1 MVTVSQITS
10 ALNSQLNSSTSA
22 SADGMAQP
30 SREAHYRE
38 QLFSFINRFLAN
50 PDQRAG
56 VQHLT
61 LMRGEKLS
69 TETLGTGV
77 QIADCELVILN
88 GELSTS
94 TKSGQV
100 VFGAGYTILNPD
112 GFLKRLAA
120 EGATATSDKLEFL
133 SIPRQTF
140 NQWLSAEAGFQDAVA
155 TAIKAAHP
163 QSRFPELTREAI
175 RRARDEN
182 MRHVV
187 FRDCISVVN
196 KSGGVFDIINPKREP
211 FIKHEFPPRLVSA
224 DEQAFL
230 LVDSVSPV
238 FLHTEED
245 EIMALAQKARQ
256 QADLIEGARESE
268 KVGIAFQYLSVL
280 LRSAAA
286 QQVAGQ
292 LPSFSN
298 CLKQERNYSELDW
311 HEVTQRVLQIK
322 WLEAVT
328 GNDSKI
334 DWDKLLVSEL
344 SKNSSDN
351 TRALRSIR
359 ETLDQHMEPLV
370 EAATNAT
377 PPKIARLGFRRFDA
391 GVKIGN
397 SGWSQDIELGE
408 DAEEFRELR
417 ELSKR
422 LESGDR
428 SAVGGEEYVKR
439 RFPLELL
446 EGIVRDKIKVVFYD
460 GPHRD
465 AIEWARYKFGA
476 TDADPSV
483 IRGCLEMEIA
493 GTYGDFSRSWI
504 NFRNGESVLVVSQDG
519 SPIRNAAA
527 LLLYRTENNET
538 VSFENIYMV
547 KHRYSLEARIK
558 GDLEDLLSKEMLR
571 VNSEGALGMK
581 ILAPEQLPTHLL
593 ILDRPSE
600 FAELMRDHLELR
612 NVPSKV
618 LGNLR
623 IGYWRTPSGEIRRI
637 IMPTVGSRGLYG
649 DSAGTFVKEFFRSA
663 HILSPVPH
671 VVFTASA
678 GTFAGTDAQFSKLGL
693 RGLKRGVERDALVAP
708 SRSVTHKGRELH
720 FKTLPSLVHEL
731 VGGAEAPQMLP
742 QHTELAK
749 LYNELQTKQ
758 RVARIAYTDKHFSVG
773 APAVET
779 ESLIMRMLETGHATV
794 DVEGGPIAEAISSLG
809 IPATFTPIYSSS
821 DDPRAALEDE
831 SKSLA
836 YGGILFDA
844 KRPQPELNRVLRSLL
859 LLSEMVS
866 KKITI

>member
-1 MVTVSQITS
+1 M
-10 ALNSQLNSSTSA
+10 L
-22 SADGMAQP
+22 
-30 SREAHYRE
+30 
-38 QLFSFINRFLAN
+38 
-50 PDQRAG
+50 
-56 VQHLT
+56 
-61 LMRGEKLS
+61 RGEKLS
-69 TETLGTGV
+69 TETLGSRV
-77 QIADCELVILN
+77 QLPDCELVILS
-88 GELSTS
+88 GELSAS

-100 VFGAGYTILNPD
+100 VFGAGYTILNSE

-120 EGATATSDKLEFL
+120 DGASATSDKLEL
-133 SIPRQTF
+133 LAIPRQLF
-140 NQWLSAEAGFQDAVA
+140 NQWLSSEAGFQDAVA

-245 EIMALAQKARQ
+245 EIMALAQKARL

-280 LRSAAA
+280 LRSSAA
-286 QQVAGQ
+286 QQVASQ
-292 LPSFSN
+292 LPSFSSY
-298 CLKQERNYSELDW
+298 LKEEKNYSELDW

-334 DWDKLLVSEL
+334 DWDKTLVAEVT
-344 SKNSSDN
+344 KNRSDN
-351 TRALRSIR
+351 TRALRAIR
-359 ETLDQHMEPLV
+359 EILDQHMEPLV
-370 EAATNAT
+370 EAATNAN

-422 LESGDR
+422 LERGDR

-558 GDLEDLLSKEMLR
+558 ADLEDILAKEAFR
-571 VNSEGALGMK
+571 VNSEGALGMNVSS
-581 ILAPEQLPTHLL
+581 PEQLPTHLL

-600 FAELMRDHLELR
+600 FAELMKEHIELR
-612 NVPSKV
+612 TVPSKV

-649 DSAGTFVKEFFRSA
+649 ESAGTFVKEFFRSA
-663 HILSPVPH
+663 HILSPISDVI
-671 VVFTASA
+671 FTASA
-678 GTFAGTDAQFSKLGL
+678 GTFSGTDAQFNKLGL
-693 RGLKRGVERDALVAP
+693 RGLKKGVERDALVAP
-708 SRSVTHKGRELH
+708 SRSVTHKGKELE
-720 FKTLPSLVHEL
+720 FQSIPSLLQEL
-731 VGGAEAPQMLP
+731 VGGAEGSQLP
-742 QHTELAK
+742 PERAELVK
-749 LYNELQTKQ
+749 LYHELQTKH
-758 RVARIAYTDKHFSVG
+758 RVARIAFTDKHFSVG

-779 ESLIMRMLETGHATV
+779 ESLIRQIVETGHATI
-794 DVEGGPIAEAISSLG
+794 DVEGGPIVEALKSLG

-836 YGGILFDA
+836 FGGILFDE
-844 KRPQPELNRVLRSLL
+844 KRPQPELNRVLRFLL
-859 LLSEMVS
+859 LTSYVLS
-866 KKITI
+866 KRAK